1 MRLDVQPWGETM
13 AELAGAARAAENAGA
28 GVVWAPELHRS
39 AFVTASA
46 LAAATG
52 RHAGGHSR
60 IGIGTG
66 IALAF
71 ARSAMLTALAAA
83 DLDELSEGRFR
94 LGLGTGVARLNQDW
108 HGVSFDRP
116 LPRLRDTVAIVRAI
130 LAGGDPIV
138 HQGLRSIR
146 VRGWRRPYPPVRPH
160 LPIYLAGVGPAMV
173 ALAGEVADG
182 WIAHELCPPAELR
195 SHIWPALR
203 SGLARSSVPGVGPSS
218 AGDLVSGSSSA
229 GGLVS
234 GSSFAGGLVSGSS
247 SGGGLV
253 PGFDVVAAAC
263 CSVDSDAAAARRR
276 AANVVGFYASVRS
289 YADMFGAAGF
299 ADVCV
304 TASGA
309 LRSGRPADTLG
320 DLIPDAMVDAFTIAG
335 TPAHCA
341 ARILEYDGL
350 ADAIKLSPPS
360 YGLPAD
366 EVRHAQNR
374 LLELVGSMC

>member
-13 AELAGAARAAENAGA
+13 AGLVSAARAAEAAGA

-46 LAAATG
+46 LAAGTG
-52 RHAGGHSR
+52 REAGGHSR

-116 LPRLRDTVAIVRAI
+116 LPRLRDTVAIVRAV

-138 HQGLRSIR
+138 HKGLRSIR

-182 WIAHELCPPAELR
+182 WIAHELCPPTELR
-195 SHIWPALR
+195 ERIRPALQ
-203 SGLARSSVPGVGPSS
+203 SGLARRTAPS
-218 AGDLVSGSSSA
+218 A
-229 GGLVS
+229 
-234 GSSFAGGLVSGSS
+234 
-247 SGGGLV
+247 
-253 PGFDVVAAAC
+253 GFDVVAAAC
-263 CSVDSDAAAARRR
+263 CSVDPDPAVARRR

-299 ADVCV
+299 ADVCAA
-304 TASGA
+304 ASEA
-309 LRSGRPADTLG
+309 LRSGRPADCLG

-341 ARILEYDGL
+341 VRILEYDGL

-374 LLELVGSMC
+374 LLELVGSM

>member
-13 AELAGAARAAENAGA
+13 AELVSAARAAESAGA

-46 LAAATG
+46 LAAGTG
-52 RHAGGHSR
+52 KEAGGHSR

-116 LPRLRDTVAIVRAI
+116 LPRLRDTVAIVRAV

-138 HQGLRSIR
+138 HKGLRSIR

-182 WIAHELCPPAELR
+182 WIAHELCPSTELR
-195 SHIWPALR
+195 ERIRPALQ
-203 SGLARSSVPGVGPSS
+203 SGLARRAAPS
-218 AGDLVSGSSSA
+218 SSSA
-229 GGLVS
+229 G
-234 GSSFAGGLVSGSS
+234 
-247 SGGGLV
+247 
-253 PGFDVVAAAC
+253 FDIVAAAC
-263 CSVDSDAAAARRR
+263 CSVDPDPAVARRR

-299 ADVCV
+299 ADVCAA
-304 TASGA
+304 ASEA
-309 LRSGRPADTLG
+309 LRSGRPADSLG

-360 YGLPAD
+360 YGLPAA

>member
-13 AELAGAARAAENAGA
+13 AELVSAARAAETAGA

-46 LAAATG
+46 LAAGTG
-52 RHAGGHSR
+52 REAGGQGR
-60 IGIGTG
+60 VGIGTG

-108 HGVSFDRP
+108 HGVPFDRP
-116 LPRLRDTVAIVRAI
+116 LPRLRDTVTIVRAV

-138 HQGLRSIR
+138 HKGVRAIR
-146 VRGWRRPYPPVRPH
+146 VRGWHRPYPPVRPH
-160 LPIYLAGVGPAMV
+160 LPVYLAGVGPAMV

-182 WIAHELCPPAELR
+182 WLAHELCPPAELR
-195 SHIWPALR
+195 ERILPALR
-203 SGLARSSVPGVGPSS
+203 SGFARRPARP
-218 AGDLVSGSSSA
+218 
-229 GGLVS
+229 
-234 GSSFAGGLVSGSS
+234 
-247 SGGGLV
+247 
-253 PGFDVVAAAC
+253 FDVVAAAC
-263 CSVDSDAAAARRR
+263 CSVDPDPAVARRR

-289 YADMFGAAGF
+289 YAGMFGA
-299 ADVCV
+299 DVC
-304 TASGA
+304 AAAAAA
-309 LRSGRPADTLG
+309 LRDGRPADSLG

-360 YGLPAD
+360 YGLPAG
-366 EVRHAQNR
+366 EVREAQTR
-374 LLELVGSMC
+374 LLELVGSM

>member
-13 AELAGAARAAENAGA
+13 AGLVSAARAAETAGA

-46 LAAATG
+46 LAAGTG
-52 RHAGGHSR
+52 KEAGGHSR
-60 IGIGTG
+60 VGIGTG

-116 LPRLRDTVAIVRAI
+116 LPRLRDTVAIVRAV
-130 LAGGDPIV
+130 LAGGDPIL
-138 HQGLRSIR
+138 HKGLRSIR

-182 WIAHELCPPAELR
+182 WLAHELCPPAELR
-195 SHIWPALR
+195 ERIWPALR
-203 SGLARSSVPGVGPSS
+203 SGLARSSS
-218 AGDLVSGSSSA
+218 AGSSTAGSSVA
-229 GGLVS
+229 GSCS
-234 GSSFAGGLVSGSS
+234 GAA
-247 SGGGLV
+247 GLV

-263 CSVDSDAAAARRR
+263 CSVDNDPAVARRR
-276 AANVVGFYASVRS
+276 AANVVGFYATVRS

-299 ADVCV
+299 ADVCAA
-304 TASGA
+304 ASEA
-309 LRSGRPADTLG
+309 LRSGRPADSLG
-320 DLIPDAMVDAFTIAG
+320 DLIPDTMVDAFTIAG

-366 EVRHAQNR
+366 EARHAQNR
-374 LLELVGSMC
+374 LLELVGSM